1 MPRRILLLDT
11 GDGELAPLGRTFKK
25 ACGRGTRL
33 ETVSR
38 GEELLERVGA
48 GRCDL
53 VLLDQHLGD
62 GERDGL
68 SLVRAIRERDGEV
81 PVVLSA
87 RAGDVETATAAID
100 AGATDFLVRGEQ
112 LPERVS
118 TQLRKIRRIIE
129 LVEKK
134 RRLELE
140 LSASEGR
147 FALVG
152 RSPEIVE
159 LLRLV
164 ERVGPVPRPVLISGE
179 RGTGKEL
186 VARAIHRAAGRDG
199 PFVTVNCAAVTDAL
213 LESELFGHEKG
224 AYTGADRQV
233 PGKFELAAGGTLFL
247 DEIGN
252 MSLPFQ
258 QKILRVV
265 EYGAFLRVGGTEE
278 LSADARIL
286 AATNADLEDR
296 MSRGEFLRDLYDRLA
311 FEVIRVPALRERQ
324 GDVEV
329 LANHFLE
336 QFMREVPT
344 FRGKALT
351 DDALELLRS
360 YSFPGNVRE
369 LKNIIERAVYRDT
382 TNELGPE
389 DLDIE
394 PVTLAHHQPKSPF
407 KQRVEA
413 FERQLIHDAL
423 EAARGNQAQAA
434 RSLGLAYHQL
444 RYYLKKYR

>member
-1 MPRRILLLDT
+1 MPKHILLLDT
-11 GDGELAPLGRTFKK
+11 SEGELAPLGRMFSK
-25 ACGRGTRL
+25 ACGRGARL
-33 ETVSR
+33 ETFTR
-38 GEELLERVGA
+38 GEELLARIAA

-68 SLVRAIRERDGEV
+68 ALVRAIRERSGEL

-112 LPERVS
+112 LPARVS
-118 TQLRKIRRIIE
+118 TQLRKIQRIIE
-129 LVEKK
+129 LIEQK

-140 LSASEGR
+140 LGAAEGR

-152 RSPEIVE
+152 RSPEMVE
-159 LLRLV
+159 LLRRV
-164 ERVGPVPRPVLISGE
+164 ERVGPVPRPVLILGE

-186 VARAIHRAAGRDG
+186 VARAIHRASGRDG
-199 PFVTVNCAAVTDAL
+199 PFVTVNCAALTDAL

-233 PGKFELAAGGTLFL
+233 PGKFELAGGGTLFL

-265 EYGAFLRVGGTEE
+265 EYGAFLRGGGTEE
-278 LSADARIL
+278 LTADARVL
-286 AATNADLEDR
+286 AATNADLEER

-311 FEVIRVPALRERQ
+311 FEEIRVPALRERK
-324 GDVEV
+324 GDLEV

-336 QFMREVPT
+336 QFIREVPA

-351 DDALELLRS
+351 EDALELLRS

-382 TNELGPE
+382 TNEVGPE
-389 DLDIE
+389 DLDIDLT
-394 PVTLAHHQPKSPF
+394 TLARRQPGSSF
-407 KQRVEA
+407 KRRVEA
-413 FERQLIHDAL
+413 FECQLIHDAL
-423 EAARGNQAQAA
+423 EAAAGNQAQAA
-434 RSLGLAYHQL
+434 RALGLAYHQL
-444 RYYLKKYR
+444 RYYVKKYQ